1 MDLPMKSE
9 AANETELGQNR
20 ESFPRRHILFAESAP
35 GTTFGLV
42 CDSEPSSLALLAA
55 GVAGLAARN
64 ARRSERIKSLEAEKA
79 ETQAGS

>member
-1 MDLPMKSE
+1 MKTE
-9 AANETELGQNR
+9 AAKETDLIQNLA
-20 ESFPRRHILFAESAP
+20 SIPRRHVLFAESTP

-64 ARRSERIKSLEAEKA
+64 ARRSERIKSLEATKA
-79 ETQAGS
+79 ETQTGS